1 MDFDEALD
9 THKENF
15 EPFRALIILDEKP
28 LRKYVM
34 CWGPQ
39 LVRRNSLY
47 PLGHAMADLWE
58 CVTVDYQALAD
69 LTGDPLPQVMATFRQ
84 VQGLQL
90 VYPDGTVADAVA
102 NVLRKK
108 LAEITSVR

>member
-15 EPFRALIILDEKP
+15 EPYRALIVLDEKQ
-28 LRKYVM
+28 LRKYVL
-34 CWGPQ
+34 CWGPH
-39 LVRRNSLY
+39 LVRRHSHY
-47 PLGHAMADLWE
+47 PLGDAMPDLWE

-69 LTGDPLPQVMATFRQ
+69 LTGDPLPQVMASFRQ

-90 VYPDGTVADAVA
+90 VYPDGSVADDVA
-102 NVLRKK
+102 KVLRKK
-108 LAEITSVR
+108 LSQILLT